1 MRSPESSAKPTA
13 SMAAREFQESQET
26 GPLQAPPTF
35 REACRL
41 WLKIGCLSFGGPAA
55 QIALMHEELVERR
68 RWVDERRFQHALHF
82 CILLPGPEAQQLATY
97 LGWWLHGTRGGI
109 IAGGLFVL
117 PAALLLL
124 VLSWGHALWGSL
136 PWVNAALRGVQPA
149 VVALVCVAL
158 ARLVTRWLRHRRL
171 WLMAA
176 GTGLGLGCGLPF
188 PALLLAVFAVG
199 ALWPGILP
207 STAGPEPSPASAA
220 SAGPNTN
227 AGGGAAALPRESL
240 PDWKRSA
247 RILVVCLAL
256 WWLPVGLA
264 AWWLGGGHILVREG
278 VFFSGASVMT
288 FGGAYAVL
296 PYVAQQAVE
305 RFQWISSSEMMAG
318 MALAETTPG
327 PLILVLQFVGFL
339 AAWHRPDSLSPEWAG
354 VLGAGMTFWTTFF
367 PSFVWIFVGAPWVE
381 RLQGWPR
388 WERWVG
394 VVSAGV
400 IGMILHL
407 AWELGRSAVHAS
419 GGGFDWPAFGALLVA
434 FALIRWARWPSLAV
448 IALSAGGGILRWG
461 VAH

>member
-1 MRSPESSAKPTA
+1 MRSRESRTTPTA
-13 SMAAREFQESQET
+13 SMAIPVAK
-26 GPLQAPPTF
+26 APPTF
-35 REACRL
+35 HEACRL
-41 WLKIGCLSFGGPAA
+41 WFKIGCLSFGGPAG

-68 RWVDERRFQHALHF
+68 RWVDERRFQRALHF

-109 IAGGLFVL
+109 VAGGLFVL

-124 VLSWGHALWGSL
+124 ILSCGHALWGSL
-136 PWVNAALRGVQPA
+136 PWVNATLRGVQPA

-158 ARLVTRWLRHRRL
+158 ARLATRWLRHRRS

-199 ALWPGILP
+199 VVWPGILP
-207 STAGPEPSPASAA
+207 STAGPEPTAASDGSAA
-220 SAGPNTN
+220 AT
-227 AGGGAAALPRESL
+227 GGGAAALPHESR
-240 PDWKRSA
+240 PDWRRSA
-247 RILVVCLAL
+247 RILAVCLAL

-339 AAWHRPDSLSPEWAG
+339 AAWHRPGSLSQEWAG
-354 VLGAGMTFWTTFF
+354 VLGAGMTSWTTFF
-367 PSFVWIFVGAPWVE
+367 PSFVWIFVGAQWVE

-400 IGMILHL
+400 VGMILHL
-407 AWELGRSAVHAS
+407 AWELGRSVVHAS
-419 GGGFDWPAFGALLVA
+419 VRGFDWPAFGALLVA
-434 FALIRWARWPSLAV
+434 FALLRWARWPSLAV
-448 IALSAGGGILRWG
+448 IALTAGWGILRWRL
-461 VAH
+461 AH

>member
-1 MRSPESSAKPTA
+1 MRQPDSTAKPTE
-13 SMAAREFQESQET
+13 SISSSGSQDSQITAALQE
-26 GPLQAPPTF
+26 PPTF
-35 REACRL
+35 RQACRL
-41 WLKIGCLSFGGPAA
+41 WFKIGCLSFGGPAG

-109 IAGGLFVL
+109 VAGGLFVL

-124 VLSWGHALWGSL
+124 ALSWGHARWGSL
-136 PWVNAALRGVQPA
+136 PWVNAALSGIQPA

-158 ARLVTRWLRHRRL
+158 ARLATRWLRHRRL

-176 GTGLGLGCGLPF
+176 GTALGLGCGLPF
-188 PALLLAVFAVG
+188 PVLLMGVFTVG
-199 ALWPGILP
+199 VLWPGILP
-207 STAGPEPSPASAA
+207 STTSPEPSAA
-220 SAGPNTN
+220 SDGSEATARGDATT
-227 AGGGAAALPRESL
+227 LPHPTR
-240 PDWKRSA
+240 PDWRRSA
-247 RILVVCLAL
+247 RILAVCLAL
-256 WWLPVGLA
+256 WWLPVALVA
-264 AWWLGGGHILVREG
+264 LWLGGGHVLVQEG

-339 AAWHRPDSLSPEWAG
+339 AAWHRPGSLSPEWAG
-354 VLGAGMTFWTTFF
+354 VLGAGMTSWTTFF

-400 IGMILHL
+400 VGMILHL
-407 AWELGRSAVHAS
+407 AWELGRSAVCTVDR
-419 GGGFDWPAFGALLVA
+419 GLDWSALGALLIG
-434 FALIRWARWPSLAV
+434 FALLRWAKWPGLAV
-448 IALSAGGGILRWG
+448 LAVSAGWGILRWWL
-461 VAH
+461 AH